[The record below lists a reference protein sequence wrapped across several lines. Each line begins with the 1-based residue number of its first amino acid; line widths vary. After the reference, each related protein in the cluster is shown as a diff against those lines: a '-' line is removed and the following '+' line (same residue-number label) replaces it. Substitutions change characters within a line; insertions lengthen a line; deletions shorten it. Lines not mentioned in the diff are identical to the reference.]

1 MRVEVGGV
9 FGAVKELC
17 HNDLMG
23 PKGGRGEKKYEDRH
37 GFPLSCHSYTGAA
50 FHV

>member
-1 MRVEVGGV
+1 MRVEVGWGGG

-23 PKGGRGEKKYEDRH
+23 PKGGKR
-37 GFPLSCHSYTGAA
+37 
-50 FHV
+50 

>member
-1 MRVEVGGV
+1 MCLHPCEKRCEWKWGGVGGG

-23 PKGGRGEKKYEDRH
+23 PKGGKR
-37 GFPLSCHSYTGAA
+37 
-50 FHV
+50 

>member
-1 MRVEVGGV
+1 MRVEVGWGGGR

-23 PKGGRGEKKYEDRH
+23 PKGGKR
-37 GFPLSCHSYTGAA
+37 
-50 FHV
+50 